1 MSYLVLARK
10 YRPQTFDDVVEQ
22 SHVTRTLKNAIAA
35 GRVAHAIL
43 FSGPRGTGKT
53 TVARIL
59 AKAMCCADGP
69 TPDPCGQC
77 QACRE
82 IAGGSAADVFEIDG
96 ASNNGVDQV
105 RELRENLKYLPVH
118 TRYKIY
124 IIDEVHML
132 STAAFNALLKT
143 LEEPPAHVLFFFATT
158 EPQKIPVTIL
168 SRCQRHDLRRI
179 SADSVVGHMAALC
192 DQEGVPVD
200 SESLAL
206 IARSGDGSMR
216 DALSLLDQII
226 SCADGEVTPQ
236 SVIDVLGVVD
246 RSVLFTISSAV
257 GAGDLPTILAAIEAV
272 HDRGQS
278 LKALYAQLVE
288 HFRNL
293 LMVKIGGRVEGIV
306 DVPADE
312 RARLADAA
320 AGTSELHLSQVLDAL
335 LKAEGA
341 IKFSARP
348 RIALEMACIRIC
360 RLQPP
365 LPIETLIERIDRLR
379 EAGPAAATTAPPRP
393 APEPPRPAP
402 PPRAEPSSPE
412 PPANPVEA
420 PPSNTA
426 PGVAESPP
434 PPMAAP
440 PSKNPDGAWDRFVA
454 AVSERSAALGACL
467 SRCSLSTIDDQ
478 RIQIAVSGNGFN
490 KKRIQKNLGGL
501 RDACQACFGT
511 PLEVVLTDGEAE
523 TTPRQRIQQTEAR
536 RQEALDHPLVNTA
549 LTLFDGQ
556 VVDVTILPESD

>member
-393 APEPPRPAP
+393 APEPPRPAA
-402 PPRAEPSSPE
+402 PPRAPEARLRPAPPPTEPSRPRIPSRRRHPIRL
-412 PPANPVEA
+412 PAWPNPRRLRWPRRRQKIRMGPGTGSWRPYPSDP
-420 PPSNTA
+420 PPSGPAFPAARSAPSTTSGYRSRFRATGSIKSESRKTSAGSGMPARPVSGLPSRWSSPTA
-426 PGVAESPP
+426 RLKPP
-434 PPMAAP
+434 PDSGSSRPRRAARK
-440 PSKNPDGAWDRFVA
+440 PSITPW
-454 AVSERSAALGACL
+454 S
-467 SRCSLSTIDDQ
+467 
-478 RIQIAVSGNGFN
+478 
-490 KKRIQKNLGGL
+490 
-501 RDACQACFGT
+501 T
-511 PLEVVLTDGEAE
+511 PL
-523 TTPRQRIQQTEAR
+523 
-536 RQEALDHPLVNTA
+536 
-549 LTLFDGQ
+549 
-556 VVDVTILPESD
+556 

>member
-77 QACRE
+77 QSCRE
-82 IAGGSAADVFEIDG
+82 IAGGSASDVFEIDG

-179 SADSVVGHMAALC
+179 SADAVVNQMADLC
-192 DQEGVPVD
+192 DREGVAVD
-200 SESLAL
+200 PESLAL
-206 IARSGDGSMR
+206 IARSGGGSMR
-216 DALSLLDQII
+216 DSLSLLDQII
-226 SCADGEVTPQ
+226 SCADGEITSQ

-246 RSVLFTISSAV
+246 RSVLFTISEAV
-257 GAGDLPTILAAIEAV
+257 GAGDLPTILSAIEAV

-293 LMVKIGGRVEGIV
+293 LMVRIGGRAEGLV

-320 AGTSELHLSQVLDAL
+320 AGVSELHLNQVLDAL
-335 LKAEGA
+335 LREESA
-341 IKFSARP
+341 IKFSVHP

-360 RLQPP
+360 RLRPP
-365 LPIETLIERIDRLR
+365 LPIETLIERIDQLR
-379 EAGPAAATTAPPRP
+379 EAGPAAPPPRP
-393 APEPPRPAP
+393 GPDPPRPAP
-402 PPRAEPSSPE
+402 PPAPKAALPE
-412 PPANPVEA
+412 AEA
-420 PPSNTA
+420 PAPAADAPRSDPT

-440 PSKNPDGAWDRFVA
+440 PATDPDGAWDRFVA
-454 AVSERSAALGACL
+454 TVSERSAALGACL

-501 RDACQACFGT
+501 RDACQTCFGT

-523 TTPRQRIQQTEAR
+523 TTPRQRVQQTEER
-536 RQEALDHPLVNTA
+536 RQAALDHPLVNTV
-549 LTLFDGQ
+549 LELFDGQ